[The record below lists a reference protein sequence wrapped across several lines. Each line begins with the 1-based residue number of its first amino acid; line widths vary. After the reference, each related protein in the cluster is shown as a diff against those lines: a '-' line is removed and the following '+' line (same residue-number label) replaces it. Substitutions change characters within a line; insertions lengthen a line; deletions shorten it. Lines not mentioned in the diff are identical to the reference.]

1 MLIPNPCALRLRPL
15 NIFLNATDVYRQ
27 QIMAKN
33 DTFLNYIPNEI
44 CLDMRSDKLSGFFPL
59 LQSGFKMKAEVG
71 CNLKTFLCSGLG
83 MTPNYIE
90 EKINTII
97 LDGKAVDD
105 PDSAIL
111 NDGSILAL
119 SAAMPGLV
127 GATLRRGGYLAPL
140 RSQITYRQAD
150 GLSQPGKGMISL
162 KLFNTLIKDLGT
174 VLLKI
179 GVYLS
184 GDELSDILDG
194 FSRELWVGCKGATV
208 NDRPVDLNKLLGMTC
223 LDESSL
229 IELRVQFGG

>member
-1 MLIPNPCALRLRPL
+1 MERARRHDLIWFPIL
-15 NIFLNATDVYRQ
+15 I
-27 QIMAKN
+27 
-33 DTFLNYIPNEI
+33 DTGSPDHRITRKSNY
-44 CLDMRSDKLSGFFPL
+44 
-59 LQSGFKMKAEVG
+59 LQK
-71 CNLKTFLCSGLG
+71 SGLV
-83 MTPNYIE
+83 I
-90 EKINTII
+90 
-97 LDGKAVDD
+97 
-105 PDSAIL
+105 
-111 NDGSILAL
+111 
-119 SAAMPGLV
+119 
-127 GATLRRGGYLAPL
+127 AT
-140 RSQITYRQAD
+140 
-150 GLSQPGKGMISL
+150 GKGMISL